1 MVGNIYNSTQKNR
14 GADDEV
20 NGRVVRLA
28 PTLQPRRTR
37 AVRPHIML
45 ADNQQMPLKLFLQL
59 LALLFVLAV
68 TDSSQGSTIKRRQ

>member
-1 MVGNIYNSTQKNR
+1 MVGNIYNSTQMNR

-28 PTLQPRRTR
+28 PTLQPRRTI
-37 AVRPHIML
+37 RPHIML

-68 TDSSQGSTIKRRQ
+68 TDSSQDPSIKRRQ